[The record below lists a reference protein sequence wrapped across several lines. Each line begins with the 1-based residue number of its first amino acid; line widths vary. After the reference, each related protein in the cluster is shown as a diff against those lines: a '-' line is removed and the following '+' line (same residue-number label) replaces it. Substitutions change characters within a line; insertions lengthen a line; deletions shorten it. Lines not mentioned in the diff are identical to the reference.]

1 MSRAGRVRPSRRPRR
16 GLILLCLL
24 AAGSAV
30 AWPRVQQHDAFRV
43 EVVRLHGCPDELRE
57 AVHARVEPLL
67 GRDFFAVFA
76 AAGRYTTA
84 IAELPEIARAELRCV
99 LPDRV
104 ELSLLPR
111 TPQYALPAPGGW
123 LNVDG
128 EGVIVRVT
136 DRPAAGLTRVHGLRP
151 AEIAPG
157 SRVRGV
163 DWLAVTATRA
173 AADVVLGRPPQTIA
187 LDPGPSLRLRT
198 AAGELVQ
205 LGAATDLERKLQVY
219 QAVRNR
225 LAGPARYVD
234 VSVPEAPAWAP
245 GG

>member
-1 MSRAGRVRPSRRPRR
+1 MSGGGSARRPRR
-16 GLILLCLL
+16 PRRWLTLLVLCG
-24 AAGSAV
+24 AGSAL

-43 EVVRLHGCPDELRE
+43 EVVRLHGCPDELRD
-57 AVHARVEPLL
+57 AVHTLVEPLL
-67 GRDFFAVFA
+67 GRDFFAVYA
-76 AAGRYTTA
+76 AAGRYTAA
-84 IAELPEIARAELRCV
+84 IAALPEIARAELRCV
-99 LPDRV
+99 LPNRV

-111 TPQYALPAPGGW
+111 VPQYALPAPGGW

-136 DRPAAGLTRVHGLRP
+136 DRPAAGLTRVHGLQP
-151 AEIAPG
+151 SAITPG
-157 SRVRGV
+157 SRIRGA

-173 AADVVLGRPPQTIA
+173 AGDVVLGRPPATIA

-245 GG
+245 GA